1 MDFNI
6 IISLLLVALPAVPCE
21 DGKCFAISALNNDRL
36 THQTKSQEPPGS
48 NPGLSNMRPGGPMRP
63 AS

>member
-6 IISLLLVALPAVPCE
+6 IIILLLVALPAVPCE
-21 DGKCFAISALNNDRL
+21 DGKCSCAINNDRL

-48 NPGLSNMRPGGPMRP
+48 NPGVSNIRPEGPMRP